1 MTGRV
6 LIMRINYSIFV
17 LTRDETR
24 TVAASAWCRL
34 CSWNSVD
41 FTSKPRFAY
50 AAVISTCSY
59 HLTCFISSPLTRKYI
74 FDNVKQ
80 DCNVKYSNVSSSL
93 ITILYTSVQTIR
105 VLSIKNIL

>member
-6 LIMRINYSIFV
+6 FIMRINYSIFV

-24 TVAASAWCRL
+24 TEAASAWCRF

-41 FTSKPRFAY
+41 FTSKPRLAY

-59 HLTCFISSPLTRKYI
+59 HLT
-74 FDNVKQ
+74 
-80 DCNVKYSNVSSSL
+80 
-93 ITILYTSVQTIR
+93 ILLVPR
-105 VLSIKNIL
+105 